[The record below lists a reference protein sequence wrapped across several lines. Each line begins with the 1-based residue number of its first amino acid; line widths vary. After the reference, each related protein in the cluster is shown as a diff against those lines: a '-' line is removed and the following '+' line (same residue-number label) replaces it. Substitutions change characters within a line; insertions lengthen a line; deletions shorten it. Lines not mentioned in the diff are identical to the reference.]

1 MFNKTGFK
9 LLGLVAMVSIL
20 FIAQAQTEEQ
30 GWKKTITL
38 PSGEVVCDLNG
49 EWDWVWTGRGPVVG
63 AGSNRD
69 VIKIT
74 QQGNSFKGIH
84 MKGYQSALKGSV
96 AIEGELDKNG
106 FKKLIYTGVGTSN
119 TFNGKISKD
128 GNKIEFRSPNS
139 FVVEMTRR

>member
-20 FIAQAQTEEQ
+20 FITQAQTEEQ

-49 EWDWVWTGRGPVVG
+49 EWDWVWTGRGPLVG
-63 AGSNRD
+63 LGRD
-69 VIKIT
+69 RDIIKIT

-84 MKGYQSALKGSV
+84 MKGYRSALKGSV
-96 AIEGELDKNG
+96 AIEGNSIKMGL
-106 FKKLIYTGVGTSN
+106 
-119 TFNGKISKD
+119 
-128 GNKIEFRSPNS
+128 RS
-139 FVVEMTRR
+139 